1 MPNFFPARAAP
12 PQDKDSHHAV
22 LVDLLPGEPPKPW
35 AGQRVLCLPGAH
47 SPPLHTAQGWV
58 VDMHDIR
65 TIAATVSL
73 AQHGKHEQPTA
84 THPQSA
90 GRLGLRI
97 LVAEDN
103 PVNQAIIKEQLEALG
118 CSVSLAANGEQAMQL
133 WQPQVFDL
141 VLTDVNMPLMNGYE
155 LARTLREH
163 DPLLPII
170 GVTANAM
177 REEGVRCLA
186 VGMNAWIVKPLS
198 LQTLRDQL
206 IKLCQVKPPAEPAA
220 QVFDDSVQLS
230 DKMRPLF
237 ISSVQQDVQRIDM
250 ALARRDA
257 RGLGQLLHSI
267 AGALG
272 AVQALSLAQ
281 ACIELESALD
291 RGSLDTTLELKVK
304 TVMQRLSAVLETLQ
318 PGHSS
323 LT

>member
-1 MPNFFPARAAP
+1 
-12 PQDKDSHHAV
+12 
-22 LVDLLPGEPPKPW
+22 
-35 AGQRVLCLPGAH
+35 
-47 SPPLHTAQGWV
+47 PPLHTAQGWV
-58 VDMHDIR
+58 VDLHDVR
-65 TIAATVSL
+65 SIASTVSL
-73 AQHGKHEQPTA
+73 AQHGKHEQPA
-84 THPQSA
+84 AARPQSI
-90 GRLGLRI
+90 GQLGLRI

-118 CSVSLAANGEQAMQL
+118 CSVSLAANGEQALQQ
-133 WQPQVFDL
+133 WQPQAFDL

-163 DPLLPII
+163 DPHLPII

-198 LQTLRDQL
+198 LQTLRGQL
-206 IKLCQVKPPAEPAA
+206 IKLCKVKPAPEPATA
-220 QVFDDSVQLS
+220 SCDDSVQLS

-237 ISSVQQDVQRIDM
+237 ISSVQQDLQRIDT
-250 ALARRDA
+250 ALTQRDA
-257 RGLGQLLHSI
+257 HGLGQLLHSV

-272 AVQALSLAQ
+272 AVQALNLAQ
-281 ACIELESALD
+281 ACIELESALN
-291 RGSLDTTLELKVK
+291 RGSLDTALELKVK
-304 TVMQRLSAVLETLQ
+304 AVMQRLSAVLETLQ